1 MELLERNGGRARG
14 DFHVDDLGLN
24 TDEYDDDEDDTSDA
38 GREVALRVRER
49 KRERERPDT

>member
-49 KRERERPDT
+49 KRERDRT